1 MQINIASREISDQ
14 NPPFIIAELSG
25 NHGQCLATAEKMI
38 IAAAGAGVDAIK
50 LQTYTADTITLD
62 SQDHAFQ
69 IHEDS
74 SLWQGENLYSLYDK
88 AHTPWDWH
96 KRLFALAK
104 QHGVIAFSSPFDE
117 SSVDFLEA
125 LDVPC
130 YKIASFELNH
140 FPLLR
145 KVAQTGKPVIMST
158 GMATLEE
165 IEGAVSYL
173 RLNGCQQLALLK
185 CTSCYPAPVSD
196 ANLATIMDMKR
207 RFNVPIGL
215 SDHSLGLGVS
225 IVGAALGANI
235 IERHFVL
242 NSESDAVDAAFSSD
256 PAEFEHLVKETRY
269 IRESV
274 GSVHYGP
281 SVSEQDSLKYRRSIY
296 VCQPLSVGDVITESH
311 IKVVR
316 PGYGLAPKY
325 WDSVIGRT
333 MKVDRAINTP
343 LKEDDF
349 F

>member
-1 MQINIASREISDQ
+1 MQINIADRVISDQ
-14 NPPFIIAELSG
+14 NAPFILAEFSG
-25 NHGQCLATAEKMI
+25 NHGQCLATAEEMI
-38 IAAAGAGVDAIK
+38 IAAANAGVDAIK
-50 LQTYTADTITLD
+50 LQTYTADTITLN
-62 SQDHAFQ
+62 SQDKAFQ

-88 AHTPWDWH
+88 AHTPWEWH
-96 KRLFALAK
+96 KRLFALA
-104 QHGVIAFSSPFDE
+104 QEHGLIAFSSPFDE

-125 LDVPC
+125 LEVPC

-158 GMATLEE
+158 GMATVEE
-165 IEGAVSYL
+165 IEEAVSYL

-185 CTSCYPAPVSD
+185 CTSCYPAPVGD
-196 ANLATIMDMKR
+196 ANLATIKDMKQ
-207 RFNVPIGL
+207 RFKLPIGL

-242 NSESDAVDAAFSSD
+242 DGNSEAVDAAFSSD
-256 PAEFEHLVKETRY
+256 PAEFGRLVKETKQIGAAIGDVR
-269 IRESV
+269 
-274 GSVHYGP
+274 YGP
-281 SVSEQDSLKYRRSIY
+281 SSSEQDSLKYRRSIY
-296 VCQPLSVGDVITESH
+296 LCQPLNAGDVITEQN

-325 WDSVIGRT
+325 WDAVLGRT
-333 MKVDRAINTP
+333 LKVDKAINTP
-343 LKEDDF
+343 LQEGDLS
-349 F
+349 